1 MSFVSK
7 SGVREL
13 RGPGG
18 EKLAY
23 DSTDVRVLP
32 PLQNPEKSFVIGFSD
47 RARTEALPPAEIP
60 TGYYKLPQTFV
71 TTGAPVIWPKFSE
84 ELDADGCIAIVIGK
98 AGKRI
103 PPEKAWEHVAGA
115 MLIVDITA
123 RDINKRE
130 GLTTNNLLG
139 KNFPSS
145 TCVAPALLVGKDK
158 QDLLALE
165 VELSLDGSVK
175 QKFALRDCVFTVEQI
190 IARWSIL
197 GIKPGDWL
205 AIGASMALQG
215 DRLQNPVPLKIGSTI
230 RCAIAGHRRTVT
242 PSCCRGRYTPMKL
255 VTFFYDEQERIGAID
270 HSGNVVDLIN
280 AYASYLRKVDKA
292 AAAVRLAAA
301 TLGSDMIEF
310 LKHGDKA
317 LDAARIA
324 IKHAAT
330 DSAGDN
336 VVERQRVRLM
346 APVPRPGA
354 LISAGKNFS
363 DHVAEM
369 SSKKGPV
376 APVAFL
382 KLPGSVIGPEDDIP
396 DPPEVKNLDYEVEL
410 AVIIGKP
417 CVDVSEGEALNYV
430 AGYASFNDI
439 SARDIIRG
447 ENKNGIHLMGK
458 SFPGF
463 APMGPYLV
471 TADEI
476 PDPQNLKLWLRVNGE
491 TRQDSNLGY
500 MIFKIR
506 DMIAYWSQMG
516 LNPGDVLTTG
526 TPRGV
531 AAGRK
536 PDQVPWWLK
545 PGDLVEAE
553 VEGLGCLR
561 NRIVAE

>member
-1 MSFVSK
+1 
-7 SGVREL
+7 
-13 RGPGG
+13 
-18 EKLAY
+18 
-23 DSTDVRVLP
+23 
-32 PLQNPEKSFVIGFSD
+32 
-47 RARTEALPPAEIP
+47 
-60 TGYYKLPQTFV
+60 
-71 TTGAPVIWPKFSE
+71 
-84 ELDADGCIAIVIGK
+84 
-98 AGKRI
+98 
-103 PPEKAWEHVAGA
+103 
-115 MLIVDITA
+115 
-123 RDINKRE
+123 
-130 GLTTNNLLG
+130 
-139 KNFPSS
+139 
-145 TCVAPALLVGKDK
+145 
-158 QDLLALE
+158 
-165 VELSLDGSVK
+165 
-175 QKFALRDCVFTVEQI
+175 
-190 IARWSIL
+190 
-197 GIKPGDWL
+197 
-205 AIGASMALQG
+205 
-215 DRLQNPVPLKIGSTI
+215 
-230 RCAIAGHRRTVT
+230 
-242 PSCCRGRYTPMKL
+242 MKL
-255 VTFFYDEQERIGAID
+255 VTFFYDEQERLGAMD

-280 AYASYLRKVDKA
+280 AYASYLRKVDNA
-292 AAAVRLAAA
+292 AAAVGFATAA
-301 TLGSDMIEF
+301 LGSDMVEF
-310 LKHGDKA
+310 LKHGEKA
-317 LDAARIA
+317 MDAARIA

-336 VVERQRVRLM
+336 LIERQRARLM

-396 DPPEVKNLDYEVEL
+396 HPPEVKNLDYEVEL

-417 CVDVSEGEALNYV
+417 CVDVGAEEAMDYV

-447 ENKNGIHLMGK
+447 ENKSGIHLMGK

-476 PDPQNLKLWLRVNGE
+476 ADPQNLKLWLRVNGE

-536 PDQVPWWLK
+536 ADQVPWWLK

-561 NRIVAE
+561 NRVVDEGHVGH